1 MESYL
6 KDRSS
11 LFNAYSEFSC
21 PDECDRKG
29 CKDPQLHVSISLIDL
44 ISISQ
49 ACRKKG
55 SQLFKKNLKIGFDPL
70 PDRGPWIGRLSLE
83 LKKPCLFFDGKW
95 CSVYN
100 ARPIPCALFP
110 EYLWMIY
117 SPDTLLQK
125 EFIRGLPCIQKPG
138 PISPERRQ
146 ILQRLSEMCLQEFF
160 LSDLYLFGV
169 SPLIIDLKNIA
180 GESLDGLS
188 KEENGLFRL
197 PHEKVETLIY
207 DRLSSGG
214 YLEEWEEKIERLDQ
228 EEALEELERMKV
240 LTDRMTRESPP
251 FLIAYQFEG
260 VRLQPIHLP

>member
-6 KDRSS
+6 KDRSF

-44 ISISQ
+44 IAISRI
-49 ACRKKG
+49 CGKKG
-55 SQLFKKNLKIGFDPL
+55 SQLFKENLKMGFDPL
-70 PDRGPWIGRLSLE
+70 PGREPWIGRLSIE
-83 LKKPCLFFDGKW
+83 LKKPCVFFDGKW
-95 CSVYN
+95 CSVYP

-117 SPDTLLQK
+117 PSDRLLRR
-125 EFIRGLPCIQKPG
+125 EFIRGLPCIQRPG

-146 ILQRLSEMCLQEFF
+146 ALQRLSEMCLQEFF

-169 SPLIIDLKNIA
+169 SPLIIDLKNIG
-180 GESLDGLS
+180 GETLDGLS
-188 KEENGLFRL
+188 KEEDGRFRL
-197 PHEKVETLIY
+197 PHEKVEELIY
-207 DRLSSGG
+207 ERLSLGG
-214 YLEEWEEKIERLDQ
+214 YLQEWEEKIERLDHK
-228 EEALEELERMKV
+228 EALEELERMKA
-240 LTDRMTRESPP
+240 LTDPMLKESPP
-251 FLIAYQFEG
+251 FFIAYQFEG